1 MSLFYM
7 EGILIQNFFI
17 TLSTYDKTWILPPTS
32 QVDWL
37 WLGASVENPN
47 NNLENTKSCQVV

>member
-17 TLSTYDKTWILPPTS
+17 TLSTYDKTWILPG
-32 QVDWL
+32 
-37 WLGASVENPN
+37 WLGAPVENPN
-47 NNLENTKSCQVV
+47 NNLENTKSCQVG

>member
-17 TLSTYDKTWILPPTS
+17 TLSTYDKTWILPGWLA
-32 QVDWL
+32 DWVL
-37 WLGASVENPN
+37 QLKIQIII
-47 NNLENTKSCQVV
+47 LK